1 MASLSRTFAYLLVS
15 IAFVY
20 HLAHYYTLLFWQGS
34 QMVKLV
40 SDPAG
45 VGWNLFAT
53 VRMDF
58 PPIILGASA
67 IWHTQ
72 VGLILAGPIASVF
85 LAHIEAL
92 RLFRDTRRALLSPR
106 VFQSCLQ
113 GSRFMNAQSG
123 QGRQISAVAIATVV
137 AVASVALI
145 VGRVL
150 DGAYCRSAG
159 FRRRAGSARGPCPD
173 GQDWRPWRRTG

>member
-106 VFQSCLQ
+106 GLPILS
-113 GSRFMNAQSG
+113 SRESIHECTIRAG
-123 QGRQISAVAIATVV
+123 QANLRGRHCHRRSRRERGADRGAGI
-137 AVASVALI
+137 
-145 VGRVL
+145 GWRVL
-150 DGAYCRSAG
+150 PLSRIPAPRRLGTRSV
-159 FRRRAGSARGPCPD
+159 S
-173 GQDWRPWRRTG
+173 